1 MELKFKTETKNVQ
14 KTTQKGHT
22 TTLIQEEK
30 RSTKFNLTFKIPK
43 FLEFL
48 GLPQI

>member
-14 KTTQKGHT
+14 KTIQKGNT
-22 TTLIQEEK
+22 TTLIQAEK
-30 RSTKFNLTFKIPK
+30 RSAKLNLTFKIPK

-48 GLPQI
+48 DFPPI